1 MTRLIRGFFILLVA
15 VARLELLIEFTTE
28 LIDFYVEEGQA
39 AQEEA
44 EALASDVQALML
56 NRGGPVAAKT
66 MDPILDETHQR
77 SATRLRSSHPR

>member
-1 MTRLIRGFFILLVA
+1 
-15 VARLELLIEFTTE
+15 LIEFTTE

-44 EALASDVQALML
+44 QALASDVQTLML

-66 MDPILDETHQR
+66 MDPILDETHQQVGYEIAIVP
-77 SATRLRSSHPR
+77 SAVSSPTK